1 MRARTILGGCLAAV
15 LLATAAPTASADDH
29 GHDRGDDRG
38 RRARATARA
47 ATHWFHNVDVADA
60 AGYALPPDG
69 PLHECIE
76 NLDGPGA
83 MGLHYINGEFAS
95 DTKLDPKKPEALVY
109 EPLRNGRLKLVAVE
123 YVVFAEA
130 WDAEHPDRPPRL
142 FGHDLMLVPEPNRYE
157 LPAFYQIHAWVW
169 KHNPD
174 GVHADFN
181 PRVSCDAG
189 GRQSRSG
196 LRLPQTV

>member
-76 NLDGPGA
+76 SFDDTGA
-83 MGLHYINGEFAS
+83 MGFHHINGTFVS
-95 DTKLDPKKPEALVY
+95 DIRLDPARPEALVY
-109 EPLRNGRLKLVAVE
+109 APRRDGSLRLVAVE

-130 WDAEHPDRPPRL
+130 WHAEHPRRKPRL
-142 FGHDLMLVPEPNRYE
+142 FGHELMLVPEPNRYE
-157 LPAFYQIHAWVW
+157 LPAFYQIHAWLW
-169 KHNPD
+169 KHNPA
-174 GVHADFN
+174 GIHADFN
-181 PRVSCDAG
+181 PRVSCNLPRLHVAG
-189 GRQSRSG
+189 W
-196 LRLPQTV
+196 TAI